1 MSTFLNNLGAALAAQ
16 GAILRHCPDGDL
28 SRATKEDL
36 LAIQEALVKCQS
48 TLAGAQTIVDATLRG
63 KRQ

>member
-16 GAILRHCPDGDL
+16 GAILRHFPDGDL
-28 SRATKEDL
+28 SKATKEDL
-36 LAIQEALVKCQS
+36 LAIQEALAKCQS

-63 KRQ
+63 KLQ